1 MRPGQILANR
11 GSRAINNP
19 PPHTPIGSCAFVWI
33 SQGHSFHT
41 HITNHSMLA
50 ANQRKIQFSVHFE
63 PKSKSYPFSFLT
75 YSVLHDHTPL
85 AAGKKSTAFYAR
97 SWLAERDPFVKTGKC
112 PYNCPSLL
120 AYRGIVAPF
129 RSSYFMLYF
138 SSMKWSK
145 TMQEVSAKDI
155 KMSTPKGNENETLLF
170 RECRETTLYWGYRFV
185 SLSA

>member
-1 MRPGQILANR
+1 MWGPAKFWQTGVPGPSTIPL
-11 GSRAINNP
+11 
-19 PPHTPIGSCAFVWI
+19 HTPIGSCAFVWI

-63 PKSKSYPFSFLT
+63 PKSKSSPFYFWPIQFYLT
-75 YSVLHDHTPL
+75 ISRFAT
-85 AAGKKSTAFYAR
+85 GKKSTAFYAR

-145 TMQEVSAKDI
+145 TMQEVSAKEI
-155 KMSTPKGNENETLLF
+155 KMSTPKGNENEILLL
-170 RECRETTLYWGYRFV
+170 RECRETT
-185 SLSA
+185 